1 MSARRGEA
9 SGTFC
14 SALKIFEPDASKY
27 AARHLLMRQK
37 LNPVFSIFYLKAI
50 IFCQIYLGSSILCVP
65 LIFPAERFPQKFDP
79 PISSPTQR

>member
-9 SGTFC
+9 SGTFW

-37 LNPVFSIFYLKAI
+37 LNPVFFYSLLESDHLLPNISWIKYSV
-50 IFCQIYLGSSILCVP
+50 CSP
-65 LIFPAERFPQKFDP
+65 NFPR
-79 PISSPTQR
+79 